1 MVANF
6 RSQSNMVSHSQLG
19 KHAVVL
25 GGGMAGL
32 LTTRILTEHF
42 EQVSLIERDHYPEEP
57 VFRPGVP
64 QSRHFHI
71 LLARGQQIIEELFP
85 GIQEDLVAR
94 GAIESDLIKDYRN
107 RTRYGWCPR
116 VSSPLRIYAMRR
128 VLLEWQVRQAL
139 VKSPQIRIIDGHEV
153 VNLVASE
160 DAKSVIGVSLRARL
174 NDGGQEP
181 GSNSQPDD
189 SSCSHL
195 QPTQVLAALTQ
206 VTADLIVDATGRES
220 KACEWLKSLGYA
232 PPAETIINPFL
243 GYVTQIYAP
252 PSGVQRDWK
261 GMIIAI
267 TPPENLRTGIIM
279 PNDEGHWMVALGG
292 AGKDYPPHDTDAF
305 LEFGKGLP
313 DPAWFEAMKEAQPI
327 SSIYGYRKNEN
338 RIRHFE
344 RLQRQP
350 ERFLVIGD
358 AVCALNPVYGQ
369 GMTIAALGALELR
382 ECLRQYSPGNLS
394 GLARRFQRKL
404 ARLNTL
410 PWSLAT
416 SLDLQVPGVE
426 GGKMKQR
433 TTLMDRYLERVLQRV
448 PVDPYVAS
456 LFLQVVHMLEA
467 PTALFKLSVIMK
479 VIFSK

>member
-1 MVANF
+1 
-6 RSQSNMVSHSQLG
+6 MVSHSQLG

-32 LTTRILTEHF
+32 LTARILTEHF
-42 EQVSLIERDHYPEEP
+42 EQVSVIERDHYPEGP

-64 QSRHFHI
+64 QGRQFHL

-85 GIQEDLVAR
+85 GIREDLVAR
-94 GAIESDLIKDYRN
+94 GAMEGDLLKDYR
-107 RTRYGWCPR
+107 TRVRFGWYPR
-116 VSSPLRIYAMRR
+116 VSSPLRIYAMGR

-139 VKSPQIRIIDGHEV
+139 VKNPQIHIIDGHEV

-174 NDGGQEP
+174 NGSGQEQ
-181 GSNSQPDD
+181 GNNGQPDD
-189 SSCSHL
+189 GCSSRP
-195 QPTQVLAALTQ
+195 QPAQVLTALRQ

-220 KACEWLKSLGYA
+220 KVCEWLKSLGYA

-243 GYVTQIYAP
+243 GYVTQLYAP
-252 PSGVQRDWK
+252 PSGVQRDWH
-261 GMIIAI
+261 GMVIASN
-267 TPPENLRTGIIM
+267 PPKNLRTGIIM
-279 PNDEGHWMVALGG
+279 PNDDGHWMVMLGG
-292 AGKDYPPHDTDAF
+292 AGKDYPPHDIDAF
-305 LEFGKGLP
+305 LEFGKGLR
-313 DPAWFEAMKEAQPI
+313 DPAWFEAMKGARPI
-327 SSIYGYRKNEN
+327 SPLYGYRKTEN
-338 RIRHFE
+338 RIRYFE

-358 AVCALNPVYGQ
+358 AVCAFNPVYAQ

-382 ECLRQYSPGNLS
+382 ECLHQCSPGNLS

-410 PWSLAT
+410 PWNLAT
-416 SLDLQVPGVE
+416 SSDLKVPGVE
-426 GGKMKQR
+426 GGNMKR
-433 TTLMDRYLERVLQRV
+433 STTLMDRYLERVLQRA
-448 PVDPYVAS
+448 PVDPYIAS

-467 PTALFKLSVIMK
+467 PTAFFKPSVIMK
-479 VIFSK
+479 VIFSKKRE